1 MPTKTFLPGCRVTFH
16 PLYADG
22 DSTSHLWVSQSSITE
37 LEKNQAEFIKG
48 LQILLK
54 DGIKDKWISSS
65 EDNLKLLNQIRQS
78 VGLEII
84 EKENK

>member
-1 MPTKTFLPGCRVTFH
+1 MKQKKSLINR
-16 PLYADG
+16 
-22 DSTSHLWVSQSSITE
+22 
-37 LEKNQAEFIKG
+37 